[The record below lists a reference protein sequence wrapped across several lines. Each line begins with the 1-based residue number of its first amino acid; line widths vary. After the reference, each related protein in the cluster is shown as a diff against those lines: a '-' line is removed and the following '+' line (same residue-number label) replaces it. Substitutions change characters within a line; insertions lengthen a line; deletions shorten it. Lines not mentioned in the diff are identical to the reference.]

1 MAGGGYFRLQRT
13 QQVPMIELQAM
24 DQFGWLGCDLHAAPC
39 RPVPLQPRP
48 R

>member
-1 MAGGGYFRLQRT
+1 MAGGGYFRLQRPRH
-13 QQVPMIELQAM
+13 VPMIELQPL
-24 DQFGWLGCDLHAAPC
+24 DQFGQQGFDLHAAPG